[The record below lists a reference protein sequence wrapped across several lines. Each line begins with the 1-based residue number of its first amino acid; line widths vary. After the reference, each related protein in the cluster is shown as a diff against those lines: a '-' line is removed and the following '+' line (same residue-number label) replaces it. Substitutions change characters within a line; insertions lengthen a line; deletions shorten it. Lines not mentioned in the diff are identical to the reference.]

1 MEAPIMEFG
10 QKREGYGKAFVVFRQ
25 GQLISLNLEDCI
37 STKGTGK
44 EIRLFQEHG

>member
-1 MEAPIMEFG
+1 MEASIGVG
-10 QKREGYGKAFVVFRQ
+10 QKSENGMEKLLLSSGRTIDFA
-25 GQLISLNLEDCI
+25 NLEDCI

>member
-1 MEAPIMEFG
+1 MEAPA
-10 QKREGYGKAFVVFRQ
+10 YW
-25 GQLISLNLEDCI
+25 SLDRKEKVWKKLCCLQARTIDFAKFEDCI

>member
-1 MEAPIMEFG
+1 MEANCLLEFG
-10 QKREGYGKAFVVFRQ
+10 RKDEKGMEKLLLSS

>member
-1 MEAPIMEFG
+1 MEACLLEFG
-10 QKREGYGKAFVVFRQ
+10 QKDEKGMEKLLLSSGRTIDFAKFG
-25 GQLISLNLEDCI
+25 SCI